1 MKTKSCSQFRRF
13 LPGFAVPTFG
23 HCHRSSTVRL
33 ILRQLILAAVLLSS
47 FAFQA
52 QAAEICA
59 AVFTPEKAPYISERV
74 AKNKFV
80 TNRHFEEYARDLH
93 PDFKNNIAKLSA
105 NQHWIDLGAGKA
117 TAQIDFLKTFSNKNQ
132 APQATAVAFKLDRW
146 FKPSSYEGKLK
157 IEEGAYETMPT
168 PSWKKADIITDV
180 YGVLSY
186 TANLSQALQK
196 TIDLLNLEGELYLL
210 ISPFATQIKTNNEH
224 ITLTQ
229 YLKSIEG
236 LKIEEGTTTS
246 QLKITKTKNNI
257 QIPPIEILRYTDQAP
272 PLRTYTPKN

>member
-1 MKTKSCSQFRRF
+1 MKIKSCSQFRCF
-13 LPGFAVPTFG
+13 LRSLAVPSFG
-23 HCHRSSTVRL
+23 HIRGSSTARL
-33 ILRQLILAAVLLSS
+33 ILRHLILATALLST
-47 FAFQA
+47 FAFKA
-52 QAAEICA
+52 QAADLCA
-59 AVFTPEKAPYISERV
+59 QVFTPEKAPYISERV

-93 PDFKNNIAKLSA
+93 PDFKNSIANLTA

-117 TAQIDFLKTFSNKNQ
+117 TAQIDFLKSFANKNQ

-168 PSWKKADIITDV
+168 PTWKKADIITDV

-210 ISPFATQIKTNNEH
+210 VSPYATQIKINNEH

-236 LKIEEGTTTS
+236 LKVEEGTTTS

-257 QIPPIEILRYTDQAP
+257 QIPPLELFRYTDQAP